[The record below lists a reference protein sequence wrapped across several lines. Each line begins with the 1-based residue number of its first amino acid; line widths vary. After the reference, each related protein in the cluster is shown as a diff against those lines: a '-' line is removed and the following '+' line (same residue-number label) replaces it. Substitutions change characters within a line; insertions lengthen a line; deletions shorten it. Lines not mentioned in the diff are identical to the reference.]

1 MEKNKKVSEGTKVS
15 SRNRNKNRNK
25 TLQNRVKVREEIK
38 KEKAKKL
45 ALEVDN
51 AVSDITVDVEEVAL
65 RDNIVVV
72 PERKVVNDETILDDV
87 VVEEVLEKAD
97 SDDDRYSLEEVDYTA
112 NFVDEEEVKVEEVK
126 TEEKVEK
133 TVEDEDDSFVSVEVN
148 KFRFVEDVEDKL
160 EKTAKFKFVDL
171 EKFAD
176 NGEVGFV
183 LEEFHNNEKTE
194 CECGHE
200 CKCGDACHCDDNC
213 KCDDDCNCHHEDEVD
228 YNKEVKTRDVRD
240 ELILPPTDKVDIEA
254 RRYISFEKRV
264 IALVVVIILC
274 FFLAGTFIF
283 KSINKEDSSKVTYN
297 ETSDVE
303 YNVCINET
311 YDQYYSSRCLDE
323 NMEYLTSVSERIPT
337 IFNYS
342 VDYNQSVD
350 KKLDYYVVSK
360 VVISKDVDGKVLNT
374 MEDVLVD
381 RTKYNVF
388 GNSAEFAVEVDIPI
402 KKYVEY
408 VNNYNTQ
415 FGITSYATLEVI
427 FYVDN
432 GNTIKRASTL
442 AMPISTTTYNIEK
455 TVVDNKNQDL
465 EAIDNSWNSLNTSY
479 AVVGLIF
486 VLFGLLS
493 IIKLADLIYKVM
505 GSTSMYQ
512 RKLNK
517 ILREYDRYIVIARS
531 EYNVDTSKKLIK
543 VASFGELL
551 DARDALEKPIV
562 YLKVNSVKSE
572 FYVEDSEAIYK
583 FVLKE
588 ADFEGK

>member
-1 MEKNKKVSEGTKVS
+1 MEKKKKVSEVAKVT

-38 KEKAKKL
+38 KEKAKRL
-45 ALEVDN
+45 AVEVDN
-51 AVSDITVDVEEVAL
+51 AVLDAIVEVEDVAL

-72 PERKVVNDETILDDV
+72 PERKVVTDEVEFDE
-87 VVEEVLEKAD
+87 VVEDITSEEEI
-97 SDDDRYSLEEVDYTA
+97 EEVNLDEDKHSLDEIDYNA
-112 NFVDEEEVKVEEVK
+112 NFVDDEVVSNEIIEDASEEI
-126 TEEKVEK
+126 T
-133 TVEDEDDSFVSVEVN
+133 DDDSFVSVEVN
-148 KFRFVEDVEDKL
+148 KFRFVEDVEEKL

-176 NGEVGFV
+176 NDEVGFV
-183 LEEFHNNEKTE
+183 LEEFHNNECE
-194 CECGHE
+194 CEHDHE
-200 CKCGDACHCDDNC
+200 CKCGDSCECDDC
-213 KCDDDCNCHHEDEVD
+213 KCDEHCNCHHEEDTD
-228 YNKEVKTRDVRD
+228 YNKEIETRDVRD

-264 IALVVVIILC
+264 IALVGVIILC

-283 KSINKEDSSKVTYN
+283 KAINKEDSSKITYN
-297 ETSDVE
+297 EVSDVE

-311 YDQYYSSRCLDE
+311 YDQYYNSRCLDE
-323 NMEYLTSVSERIPT
+323 NMEYLTGVSERIPT

-342 VDYNQSVD
+342 VDYTESVD

-374 MEDVLVD
+374 IEDVLVD

-388 GNSAEFAVEVDIPI
+388 GDSAEFAVEVDIPF

-408 VNNYNTQ
+408 VNSYNTQ

-432 GNTIKRASTL
+432 GNTIKRASSL
-442 AMPISTTTYNIEK
+442 AMPISATTYNIEK

-465 EAIDNSWNSLNTSY
+465 EAVDNSWNSLNTSY

-562 YLKVNSVKSE
+562 YLRVNSVKSE

>member
-45 ALEVDN
+45 ALEVDK

-87 VVEEVLEKAD
+87 VVEEVLEKVD

-112 NFVDEEEVKVEEVK
+112 NFVDEEEAKVEEVK
-126 TEEKVEK
+126 TEEVVEE
-133 TVEDEDDSFVSVEVN
+133 TIEDEDDSFVSVDVN

-176 NGEVGFV
+176 NDEVGFV

-228 YNKEVKTRDVRD
+228 YNKDVKTRDVRD

-274 FFLAGTFIF
+274 FFLPGTFIF
-283 KSINKEDSSKVTYN
+283 KSINIEDSSKVTYN

-323 NMEYLTSVSERIPT
+323 NMEY
-337 IFNYS
+337 
-342 VDYNQSVD
+342 
-350 KKLDYYVVSK
+350 
-360 VVISKDVDGKVLNT
+360 
-374 MEDVLVD
+374 
-381 RTKYNVF
+381 
-388 GNSAEFAVEVDIPI
+388 
-402 KKYVEY
+402 
-408 VNNYNTQ
+408 
-415 FGITSYATLEVI
+415 
-427 FYVDN
+427 
-432 GNTIKRASTL
+432 
-442 AMPISTTTYNIEK
+442 
-455 TVVDNKNQDL
+455 
-465 EAIDNSWNSLNTSY
+465 
-479 AVVGLIF
+479 
-486 VLFGLLS
+486 
-493 IIKLADLIYKVM
+493 
-505 GSTSMYQ
+505 
-512 RKLNK
+512 
-517 ILREYDRYIVIARS
+517 
-531 EYNVDTSKKLIK
+531 
-543 VASFGELL
+543 
-551 DARDALEKPIV
+551 
-562 YLKVNSVKSE
+562 
-572 FYVEDSEAIYK
+572 
-583 FVLKE
+583 
-588 ADFEGK
+588 